1 MSSLGVYLR
10 GLREAKGVSLD
21 DISRS
26 TRVGRRHLEALES
39 DKLEE
44 LPARVFVKG
53 FVRAYCEALEAS
65 PDEAYDLLRQTTGE
79 PARAERPTSRPSL
92 GARPRRGGPLLVSAI
107 LVLAL
112 GGSLF
117 ALHLGLK
124 GPTREKVRA
133 ASVSPRA
140 PEPVAMAPAAPTT
153 PTVASPSPAPAPAPS
168 PTTIAGEAKPAG
180 SHRLIMRA
188 IEPTWIRV
196 QVDDG
201 PVAEELLQTGA
212 VREWTAAR
220 RFVLTVGNAGGL
232 EVDFN
237 GRRIPPLGAR
247 GAVIQRLV
255 LPPDKAEAS

>member
-39 DKLEE
+39 DKLED

-53 FVRAYCEALEAS
+53 FIRAYCDTLEAP
-65 PDEAYDLLRQTTGE
+65 PDQAFDLFRQTAGE
-79 PARAERPTSRPSL
+79 PARPERSTSRPSF

-124 GPTREKVRA
+124 GPAREKVQ
-133 ASVSPRA
+133 ASSVTPRA
-140 PEPVAMAPAAPTT
+140 PEPAAVAPAAPAT
-153 PTVASPSPAPAPAPS
+153 PAASPSPAPTPA
-168 PTTIAGEAKPAG
+168 TVAAEAKPTG
-180 SHRLIMRA
+180 SHRLVMRA
-188 IEPTWIRV
+188 IEPTWVRV
-196 QVDDG
+196 QIDDG
-201 PVAEELLQTGA
+201 AVAEELLPTGA

-220 RFVLTVGNAGGL
+220 GFVLTVGNAGGL

-237 GRRIPPLGAR
+237 GRRLPPLGAR

-255 LPPDKAEAS
+255 LPPDKPEAS

>member
-39 DKLEE
+39 DQLED

-53 FVRAYCEALEAS
+53 FIRAYCEALEAP
-65 PDEAYDLLRQTTGE
+65 PDHAYDLFRQTAGE
-79 PARAERPTSRPSL
+79 LTRPERPVVRPSF
-92 GARPRRGGPLLVSAI
+92 GSRPRRGGPLLVSAI

-124 GPTREKVRA
+124 GPPREKVQ
-133 ASVSPRA
+133 ASSVTPQP
-140 PEPVAMAPAAPTT
+140 PEPAA
-153 PTVASPSPAPAPAPS
+153 AAPAPPAPT
-168 PTTIAGEAKPAG
+168 PPIPVAKPAA
-180 SHRLIMRA
+180 SQRLVMRA
-188 IEPTWIRV
+188 IEPTWVRV
-196 QVDDG
+196 QIDDG
-201 PVAEELLQTGA
+201 QVAEELLPTGA

-255 LPPDKAEAS
+255 LPPDSAEAS

>member
-39 DKLEE
+39 DKLED

-53 FVRAYCEALEAS
+53 FIRAYCDTLEAP
-65 PDEAYDLLRQTTGE
+65 PDQAFDLFRQTAGE
-79 PARAERPTSRPSL
+79 PARAERSTSRPSF

-124 GPTREKVRA
+124 GPARERVQPS
-133 ASVSPRA
+133 SVTPERPSRSRSPPPHPRRRLRPRHPRPARRPSPRK
-140 PEPVAMAPAAPTT
+140 
-153 PTVASPSPAPAPAPS
+153 PSRQDPIDSSCAPS
-168 PTTIAGEAKPAG
+168 SRPGSASRSTMARSPKSSCRQAPFASGLPLAG
-180 SHRLIMRA
+180 SCSR
-188 IEPTWIRV
+188 
-196 QVDDG
+196 
-201 PVAEELLQTGA
+201 
-212 VREWTAAR
+212 
-220 RFVLTVGNAGGL
+220 
-232 EVDFN
+232 
-237 GRRIPPLGAR
+237 
-247 GAVIQRLV
+247 
-255 LPPDKAEAS
+255 S

>member
-53 FVRAYCEALEAS
+53 FIRAHCNTLEAP
-65 PDEAYDLLRQTTGE
+65 PDQAFDLFRQTAGE
-79 PARAERPTSRPSL
+79 PARAERSASRPSC

-107 LVLAL
+107 LVPAL

-124 GPTREKVRA
+124 GPARERVQ
-133 ASVSPRA
+133 ASSVTRA
-140 PEPVAMAPAAPTT
+140 PEPVAVAPSAPAT
-153 PTVASPSPAPAPAPS
+153 PAASSSPAPS
-168 PTTIAGEAKPAG
+168 PATVAAEAKPTG
-180 SHRLIMRA
+180 SHRLVMRA
-188 IEPTWIRV
+188 IEPTWVRV
-196 QVDDG
+196 QIDDG
-201 PVAEELLQTGA
+201 AVAEELLPTGA

-220 RFVLTVGNAGGL
+220 GFVLTVGNAGGL

-237 GRRIPPLGAR
+237 GRRLPPLGAR

-255 LPPDKAEAS
+255 LPPDKPQAS

>member
-39 DKLEE
+39 DKLED

-53 FVRAYCEALEAS
+53 FIRAYCETLEAP
-65 PDEAYDLLRQTTGE
+65 PDQAFDLFRQTAGE
-79 PARAERPTSRPSL
+79 PARPERSTSRPSF

-124 GPTREKVRA
+124 SPAREKVQ
-133 ASVSPRA
+133 ASSVTPRA
-140 PEPVAMAPAAPTT
+140 PEQVAVAPAAPAT
-153 PTVASPSPAPAPAPS
+153 PAASSSPAPGPATAAAEVK
-168 PTTIAGEAKPAG
+168 PTG
-180 SHRLIMRA
+180 SHRLVMRA
-188 IEPTWIRV
+188 IEPTWVRV
-196 QVDDG
+196 QIDDG
-201 PVAEELLQTGA
+201 AVAEELLPTGA

-220 RFVLTVGNAGGL
+220 GFVLTVGNAGGL

-237 GRRIPPLGAR
+237 GRRLPPLGAR

-255 LPPDKAEAS
+255 LPPDRPEAS

>member
-1 MSSLGVYLR
+1 VYLR

-39 DKLEE
+39 DQLED

-53 FVRAYCEALEAS
+53 FIRAYCETLEAP
-65 PDEAYDLLRQTTGE
+65 PDHAYDLFRQTAGE
-79 PARAERPTSRPSL
+79 PTRPERSTVRPSF
-92 GARPRRGGPLLVSAI
+92 GSRPRRGGPLLVSAI

-124 GPTREKVRA
+124 GPPREKLQ
-133 ASVSPRA
+133 ASSVTPRP
-140 PEPVAMAPAAPTT
+140 PEPAAATS
-153 PTVASPSPAPAPAPS
+153 AAPAPPAPT
-168 PTTIAGEAKPAG
+168 PPIPVAKPAA
-180 SHRLIMRA
+180 SQRLVMRA
-188 IEPTWIRV
+188 IEPTWVRV
-196 QVDDG
+196 QIDDG
-201 PVAEELLQTGA
+201 QIAEELLPTGA

-255 LPPDKAEAS
+255 LPPDSAEAS

>member
-39 DKLEE
+39 DKLED

-53 FVRAYCEALEAS
+53 FIRAYCDTLEAP
-65 PDEAYDLLRQTTGE
+65 PDQAFDLFRQTAGE
-79 PARAERPTSRPSL
+79 PARAERSTSRPSF

-124 GPTREKVRA
+124 GPARERVQ
-133 ASVSPRA
+133 ASVTPRA
-140 PEPVAMAPAAPTT
+140 SEPVAVAPSAPAT
-153 PTVASPSPAPAPAPS
+153 PSASSSPAPS
-168 PTTIAGEAKPAG
+168 PATVAAEAKPTG
-180 SHRLIMRA
+180 SHRLVMRA
-188 IEPTWIRV
+188 IEPTWVRV
-196 QVDDG
+196 QIDDG
-201 PVAEELLQTGA
+201 AVAEELLPTGA

-220 RFVLTVGNAGGL
+220 GFVLTVGNAGGL

-237 GRRIPPLGAR
+237 GRRLPSLGAR

-255 LPPDKAEAS
+255 LPPDKPEAS

>member
-39 DKLEE
+39 DQLED

-53 FVRAYCEALEAS
+53 FIRAYCETLEAP
-65 PDEAYDLLRQTTGE
+65 PDHAYDLFRQTAGE
-79 PARAERPTSRPSL
+79 PTRPERSAVRPSF
-92 GARPRRGGPLLVSAI
+92 GSRPRRGGPLLVSAI

-124 GPTREKVRA
+124 GPAREKPQ
-133 ASVSPRA
+133 ASIVTPRP
-140 PEPVAMAPAAPTT
+140 PEPAAATPAAPAAP
-153 PTVASPSPAPAPAPS
+153 APPAPS
-168 PTTIAGEAKPAG
+168 SATPAIPVAKPAA
-180 SHRLIMRA
+180 SQRLVMRA
-188 IEPTWIRV
+188 IEPTWVRV
-196 QVDDG
+196 QIDDG
-201 PVAEELLQTGA
+201 QVAEELLPTGA

-255 LPPDKAEAS
+255 LPPDSAEAS

>member
-39 DKLEE
+39 DKLED

-53 FVRAYCEALEAS
+53 FIRAYCDTLEAP
-65 PDEAYDLLRQTTGE
+65 PDQAFDLFRQTAGE
-79 PARAERPTSRPSL
+79 PARAERSTSRPSF

-124 GPTREKVRA
+124 GPARERVQ
-133 ASVSPRA
+133 ASSVTPRA
-140 PEPVAMAPAAPTT
+140 PEPVAVAPSAPAT
-153 PTVASPSPAPAPAPS
+153 PAASSSPAPS
-168 PTTIAGEAKPAG
+168 PATVAAEAKPTG
-180 SHRLIMRA
+180 SHRLVMRA
-188 IEPTWIRV
+188 IEPTWVRV
-196 QVDDG
+196 QIDDG
-201 PVAEELLQTGA
+201 AVAEELLPTGA

-220 RFVLTVGNAGGL
+220 GFVLTVGNAGGL

-237 GRRIPPLGAR
+237 GRRLPSLGAR

-255 LPPDKAEAS
+255 LPPDKPEAS

>member
-1 MSSLGVYLR
+1 M
-10 GLREAKGVSLD
+10 
-21 DISRS
+21 
-26 TRVGRRHLEALES
+26 
-39 DKLEE
+39 
-44 LPARVFVKG
+44 
-53 FVRAYCEALEAS
+53 
-65 PDEAYDLLRQTTGE
+65 
-79 PARAERPTSRPSL
+79 
-92 GARPRRGGPLLVSAI
+92 SAI

-117 ALHLGLK
+117 ALQLGLK
-124 GPTREKVRA
+124 GTAREKVRA
-133 ASVSPRA
+133 ASIAPRA
-140 PEPVAMAPAAPTT
+140 PEPVAIAPVAPAT
-153 PTVASPSPAPAPAPS
+153 PTAASPSSAPPPAPVPATTAAEVK
-168 PTTIAGEAKPAG
+168 PTG

-188 IEPTWIRV
+188 IEPTWVRV

-212 VREWTAAR
+212 VREWSAAH

-232 EVDFN
+232 ELDFN

>member
-1 MSSLGVYLR
+1 VYLR

-39 DKLEE
+39 DKLED

-53 FVRAYCEALEAS
+53 FIRAYCDTLEAP
-65 PDEAYDLLRQTTGE
+65 PDQAFDLFRQTAGE
-79 PARAERPTSRPSL
+79 PARAERSTSRPSF

-124 GPTREKVRA
+124 GPARERVQ
-133 ASVSPRA
+133 ASSVTPRA
-140 PEPVAMAPAAPTT
+140 PEPVAVVPSAPAT
-153 PTVASPSPAPAPAPS
+153 PAASSSPAPS
-168 PTTIAGEAKPAG
+168 PATVAAEAKPTG
-180 SHRLIMRA
+180 SHRLVMRA
-188 IEPTWIRV
+188 IEPTWVRV
-196 QVDDG
+196 QIDDG
-201 PVAEELLQTGA
+201 AVAEELLPTGA

-220 RFVLTVGNAGGL
+220 GFVLTVGNAGGL

-237 GRRIPPLGAR
+237 GRRLPSLGAR

-255 LPPDKAEAS
+255 LPPDKPEAS

>member
-10 GLREAKGVSLD
+10 GLREAKGMSLD

-39 DKLEE
+39 DKLED

-53 FVRAYCEALEAS
+53 FIRAYCDTLEAP
-65 PDEAYDLLRQTTGE
+65 PDQAFDLFRQTAGE
-79 PARAERPTSRPSL
+79 PARPERSASRRSF
-92 GARPRRGGPLLVSAI
+92 GARPHRGGPLLVSAI

-124 GPTREKVRA
+124 GPAR
-133 ASVSPRA
+133 
-140 PEPVAMAPAAPTT
+140 EPVAVAPSPPATPAA
-153 PTVASPSPAPAPAPS
+153 SSSPAPS
-168 PTTIAGEAKPAG
+168 PATAAVEAKPTG
-180 SHRLIMRA
+180 SHRLVMRA
-188 IEPTWIRV
+188 IEPTWVRV
-196 QVDDG
+196 QIDDG
-201 PVAEELLQTGA
+201 TVAEELLPTGA

-220 RFVLTVGNAGGL
+220 GFVLTVGNAGGL

-237 GRRIPPLGAR
+237 GRRLPSLGAR

-255 LPPDKAEAS
+255 LPPDKPEAS

>member
-26 TRVGRRHLEALES
+26 TRVGRPHLEALES
-39 DKLEE
+39 DQLED

-53 FVRAYCEALEAS
+53 FIRAYCEALEAP
-65 PDEAYDLLRQTTGE
+65 PDHAYDLFRQTAGE
-79 PARAERPTSRPSL
+79 QTRPERPAGRPSFDS
-92 GARPRRGGPLLVSAI
+92 RPRRGGPLLVSAI

-117 ALHLGLK
+117 ALHFGLK
-124 GPTREKVRA
+124 GPAREKMQATSVTAREPA
-133 ASVSPRA
+133 AA
-140 PEPVAMAPAAPTT
+140 APAAP
-153 PTVASPSPAPAPAPS
+153 APPAPS
-168 PTTIAGEAKPAG
+168 STPPAIPVAKPAA
-180 SHRLIMRA
+180 SQRLVMRA
-188 IEPTWIRV
+188 IEPTWVRV
-196 QVDDG
+196 QIDDG
-201 PVAEELLQTGA
+201 QVAEELLPTGA

-255 LPPDKAEAS
+255 LPPDSAEAS

>member
-39 DKLEE
+39 DKLED

-53 FVRAYCEALEAS
+53 FIRAYCDTLEAP
-65 PDEAYDLLRQTTGE
+65 PDQAFDLFRQTAGE
-79 PARAERPTSRPSL
+79 PARAQRSTSRPSF

-112 GGSLF
+112 GGSLV

-124 GPTREKVRA
+124 GPAREKVQASSVTPRPSEPA
-133 ASVSPRA
+133 AA
-140 PEPVAMAPAAPTT
+140 APAAPEPAAPGSAT
-153 PTVASPSPAPAPAPS
+153 PAIPVVKPVASQ
-168 PTTIAGEAKPAG
+168 
-180 SHRLIMRA
+180 RLVMRA
-188 IEPTWIRV
+188 IEATWVRV
-196 QVDDG
+196 QIDDG
-201 PVAEELLQTGA
+201 QVAEELLPTGA

-220 RFVLTVGNAGGL
+220 RFVLTVGNAGG
-232 EVDFN
+232 
-237 GRRIPPLGAR
+237 
-247 GAVIQRLV
+247 
-255 LPPDKAEAS
+255 